1 MFHTNLPARLSCLLG
16 LLLISG
22 VFSASQAEAGNA
34 RSSLRGRVL
43 DQNGA
48 AIPGAKVV
56 AKATTGSGSVSA
68 ITDQNGEFA
77 LLLEP
82 GEYTVRVT
90 VNGFSDAA
98 QTIRLNQGSNPFF
111 EVILQVSGAV
121 SSVTVVDVGGYQTDA
136 IGSATKTLTPLRDI
150 PQSITILTNEQ
161 IKDQMHFRYGTSIRS
176 LKNWAPASG
185 SSIAPTCSRRLTTP

>member
-1 MFHTNLPARLSCLLG
+1 MVHTNLSARLFCLLG

-22 VFSASQAEAGNA
+22 VFSASQAEVGNA

-43 DQNGA
+43 DQNRA

-56 AKATTGSGSVSA
+56 AEATIGSRSVSA

-77 LLLEP
+77 LMLEP

-90 VNGFSDAA
+90 VNGFSDAV

-111 EVILQVSGAV
+111 EVILQVSGQSAV
-121 SSVTVVDVGGYQTDA
+121 SLSLTSGA
-136 IGSATKTLTPLRDI
+136 IKLMRSGAPLR
-150 PQSITILTNEQ
+150 P
-161 IKDQMHFRYGTSIRS
+161 
-176 LKNWAPASG
+176 
-185 SSIAPTCSRRLTTP
+185 